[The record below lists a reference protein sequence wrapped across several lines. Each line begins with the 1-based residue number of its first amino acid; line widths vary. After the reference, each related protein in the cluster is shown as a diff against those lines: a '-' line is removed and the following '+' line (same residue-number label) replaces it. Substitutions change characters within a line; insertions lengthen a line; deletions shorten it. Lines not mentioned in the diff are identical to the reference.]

1 MQYAMPFIV
10 AMIVSMAWLPLL
22 AKVAAKWGI
31 VDQPGARKV
40 HSAPIPRVGGLA
52 MAIGVFV
59 AALIAI
65 DLQVQDRWFLGA
77 AAVLVAF
84 GALDDR
90 FDLDYRVK
98 LIGQLLAVIIV
109 VIGGDVHIRAIT
121 LDDRVMLPG
130 WVSVPLTIFFW
141 SASPMP

>member
-10 AMIVSMAWLPLL
+10 AMVVAMAWLPLL
-22 AKVAAKWGI
+22 TKVAAKWGI

-59 AALIAI
+59 AAVIAI
-65 DLQVQDRWFLGA
+65 DLQAQDRWFLGA

-90 FDLDYRVK
+90 LDVDYRVR
-98 LIGQLLAVIIV
+98 LCVQLLAV
-109 VIGGDVHIRAIT
+109 A
-121 LDDRVMLPG
+121 
-130 WVSVPLTIFFW
+130 
-141 SASPMP
+141 

>member
-1 MQYAMPFIV
+1 VQYAMPFIV
-10 AMIVSMAWLPLL
+10 AMIVAMAWLPLL

-40 HSAPIPRVGGLA
+40 HAAPIPRVGGLA

-98 LIGQLLAVIIV
+98 LIGQLLAVAIV
-109 VIGGDVHIRAIT
+109 VLAAAGHLHA
-121 LDDRVMLPG
+121 
-130 WVSVPLTIFFW
+130 LT
-141 SASPMP
+141 S

>member
-10 AMIVSMAWLPLL
+10 AMIVAMAWLPLL

-31 VDQPGARKV
+31 VDQPGTRNV

-65 DLQVQDRWFLGA
+65 DLQVQDRWFFA
-77 AAVLVAF
+77 AAAALAPF
-84 GALDDR
+84 GSLGDR
-90 FDLDYRVK
+90 FACVYRVR
-98 LIGQLLAVIIV
+98 LLV
-109 VIGGDVHIRAIT
+109 
-121 LDDRVMLPG
+121 
-130 WVSVPLTIFFW
+130 
-141 SASPMP
+141 

>member
-10 AMIVSMAWLPLL
+10 AMVVAMAWLPLL

-31 VDQPGARKV
+31 VDQPGVRKV

-59 AALIAI
+59 AALVAI

-77 AAVLVAF
+77 AAVLVVF

-98 LIGQLLAVIIV
+98 LIGQLLAV
-109 VIGGDVHIRAIT
+109 VIFGIARGAH
-121 LDDRVMLPG
+121 LP
-130 WVSVPLTIFFW
+130 T
-141 SASPMP
+141 

>member
-1 MQYAMPFIV
+1 MSMRLEAGTRCPPRCARLTMQYVMPFVV
-10 AMIVSMAWLPLL
+10 AMLVTRVWLPVL
-22 AKVAAKWGI
+22 ARLANKWLI

-98 LIGQLLAVIIV
+98 LIGQLLAVVIV
-109 VIGGDVHIRAIT
+109 VIGGD
-121 LDDRVMLPG
+121 
-130 WVSVPLTIFFW
+130 
-141 SASPMP
+141 

>member
-10 AMIVSMAWLPLL
+10 AMIVAMAWLPLL

-31 VDQPGARKV
+31 VDQPGTRKV

-59 AALIAI
+59 AALISI
-65 DLQVQDRWFLGA
+65 DLQEQDRWFLVA
-77 AAVLVAF
+77 AAVLVIF
-84 GALDDR
+84 GVLDDR

-98 LIGQLLAVIIV
+98 LVGQLVAVSIV
-109 VIGGDVHIRAIT
+109 VLIGHVQVHMIS
-121 LDDRVMLPG
+121 LDDRVMLPD
-130 WVSVPLTIFFW
+130 W
-141 SASPMP
+141 